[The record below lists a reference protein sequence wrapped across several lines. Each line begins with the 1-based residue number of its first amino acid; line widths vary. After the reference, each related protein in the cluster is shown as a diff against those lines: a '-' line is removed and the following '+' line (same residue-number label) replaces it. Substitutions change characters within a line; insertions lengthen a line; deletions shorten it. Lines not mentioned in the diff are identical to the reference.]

1 MAVNNNI
8 IAHDLFKTIKGF
20 NLNVQLFNE
29 DGKRVIDPAEARKFY
44 ATDKKFMVTYESDED
59 PQSIKVYFGKNFTL
73 DEGGDFPYNKFIKQV
88 RNLAHRKNAIDFTV
102 KNYGKEIQPKDFAYQ
117 AINRNADMGN
127 IAEGLSPA
135 YGSSK
140 SSYQTLDNAKLV
152 IRHNKPV
159 DESARGSR
167 ARNITALFVENS
179 AGERFKYPYNHLA
192 AARAMTRH
200 VAEGGT
206 PYDNIGSYITKLSEE
221 SLGLTKFMRYS
232 KSNGLMNE
240 DTEPVIG
247 GIKTRLNQV
256 REALKRMSTHRGYA
270 SVVETLGE
278 TKKELDEELV
288 NEIKDKFTVVRF
300 DEDMESVL
308 PYVARIVSEMNNS
321 NRISETYN
329 EFKEA
334 ISNAGEIQVQMVEDD
349 HPENPA
355 NLAFDSVTKKNQHI
369 INFMAEHIVDENI
382 QTLMKQVAVDYPRY
396 DVPMKNESLALVKS
410 IMETGQTPV
419 AEQPEAPMEETFVDE
434 LDESLSKFAS
444 NDIFFEKGHPHHQSH
459 RHWHIAKV
467 QSDDKLNNISPNN
480 DSAEGFGIDA
490 SVGVNKLLPKAKGDM
505 STKGNI
511 APKSKMSTMAPKSKM
526 STMAP
531 TPKKKQDDS
540 EWRNM
545 TLAKN
550 ESKSEVDE
558 TILKLAG
565 VYK

>member
-59 PQSIKVYFGKNFTL
+59 PQSIKIYFGKNFTL

-256 REALKRMSTHRGYA
+256 REALKRMSTHKGYA

-288 NEIKDKFTVVRF
+288 TELKDKFTVVRF

-329 EFKEA
+329 EFKEV

-410 IMETGQTPV
+410 IMKTGQTPV
-419 AEQPEAPMEETFVDE
+419 AEQPETPMEETFVDE

-444 NDIFFEKGHPHHQSH
+444 NDIFFEKKPQIS
-459 RHWHIAKV
+459 V
-467 QSDDKLNNISPNN
+467 SDN
-480 DSAEGFGIDA
+480 DSAEGFGIDIP
-490 SVGVNKLLPKAKGDM
+490 VGVNRTSGYGDEGKKRRDDTRKRIQAKKDRMKDRYGIEYQDV
-505 STKGNI
+505 GGG
-511 APKSKMSTMAPKSKM
+511 AVV
-526 STMAP
+526 P
-531 TPKKKQDDS
+531 TSLKDSVGEADD
-540 EWRNM
+540 
-545 TLAKN
+545 
-550 ESKSEVDE
+550 VV
-558 TILKLAG
+558 LKLAG

>member
-1 MAVNNNI
+1 MAVNTDI
-8 IAHDLFKTIKGF
+8 IANDLFKTIKGF

-59 PQSIKVYFGKNFTL
+59 PQSIKLYFGNNFTL
-73 DEGGDFPYNKFIKQV
+73 DEDSDFNYNKFIKQV
-88 RNLAHRKNAIDFTV
+88 RNLAQRKNAISFTV

-140 SSYQTLDNAKLV
+140 SSYQKLDNAKLV

-159 DESARGSR
+159 DESLRGSR

-206 PYDNIGSYITKLSEE
+206 PYDNVGAYITKLSEE

-256 REALKRMSTHRGYA
+256 RESLKRMSTHRGYA
-270 SVVETLGE
+270 TVIETLGE

-288 NEIKDKFTVVRF
+288 NELKDKFTVIRF

-308 PYVARIVSEMNNS
+308 PYVARIVSEMNNTS
-321 NRISETYN
+321 RISETFS

-334 ISNAGEIQVQMVEDD
+334 VNTAGEIRVQMVEAD

-355 NLAFDSVTKKNQHI
+355 NLVFDNVTKKNQHI
-369 INFMAEHIVDENI
+369 INFMAEHILDENI
-382 QTLMKQVAVDYPRY
+382 QTLIKQVAIDYPRY
-396 DVPMKNESLALVKS
+396 DVPMKNESLTLVKS
-410 IMETGQTPV
+410 IMETGQTPQT
-419 AEQPEAPMEETFVDE
+419 APQEPSIDEAFIDE
-434 LDESLSKFAS
+434 IDEALSKYTS
-444 NDIFFEKGHPHHQSH
+444 TDIFFETDNKTKANYQ
-459 RHWHIAKV
+459 
-467 QSDDKLNNISPNN
+467 DYLNDPKTYERK
-480 DSAEGFGIDA
+480 DSKQQF
-490 SVGVNKLLPKAKGDM
+490 V
-505 STKGNI
+505 TKGEMKDKADKMRLAKKGGAI
-511 APKSKMSTMAPKSKM
+511 AGDGIGDSGKRTTQKADAINYNQM
-526 STMAP
+526 
-531 TPKKKQDDS
+531 KKQVNRALTDS
-540 EWRNM
+540 IGEADQ
-545 TLAKN
+545 T
-550 ESKSEVDE
+550 V
-558 TILKLAG
+558 LKLAG

>member
-1 MAVNNNI
+1 MAVNSDIVAN
-8 IAHDLFKTIKGF
+8 DLFKTIKGF

-73 DEGGDFPYNKFIKQV
+73 DEDSDFNYNKFIKQV
-88 RNLAHRKNAIDFTV
+88 RNLAQRKNAIGFTV

-152 IRHNKPV
+152 IRHNKPI
-159 DESARGSR
+159 DENSRGSR
-167 ARNITALFVENS
+167 ARNITALFVENG

-240 DTEPVIG
+240 DTEPVIN

-256 REALKRMSTHRGYA
+256 RESLKRMSTHRGYA
-270 SVVETLGE
+270 NVVETLGE

-288 NEIKDKFTVVRF
+288 NELKDKFTVIRF

-308 PYVARIVSEMNNS
+308 PYVARIVSEMNNAS
-321 NRISETYN
+321 RISETFS

-334 ISNAGEIQVQMVEDD
+334 VNTAGEIQVQMVEAD

-355 NLAFDSVTKKNQHI
+355 NLVFDNVTKKNQHI
-369 INFMAEHIVDENI
+369 INFMAEHILDENI
-382 QTLMKQVAVDYPRY
+382 QTLVKQIAIDYPRY

-410 IMETGQTPV
+410 IMETGQTPQT
-419 AEQPEAPMEETFVDE
+419 APQEPPIDEAFIDE
-434 LDESLSKFAS
+434 IDESLSKYTTT
-444 NDIFFEKGHPHHQSH
+444 DIFFEKGNSEWNKWLNDPKTYGKKGYVTKGDIKKKKASLKKKPVASQG
-459 RHWHIAKV
+459 I
-467 QSDDKLNNISPNN
+467 SDSSSVEGGPMPDNYVPTLYKKSVHKLQGKGVP
-480 DSAEGFGIDA
+480 E
-490 SVGVNKLLPKAKGDM
+490 SVGEAAEAV
-505 STKGNI
+505 
-511 APKSKMSTMAPKSKM
+511 
-526 STMAP
+526 
-531 TPKKKQDDS
+531 
-540 EWRNM
+540 
-545 TLAKN
+545 
-550 ESKSEVDE
+550 
-558 TILKLAG
+558 LKLAG

>member
-59 PQSIKVYFGKNFTL
+59 PQSIKIYFGKNFTL

-256 REALKRMSTHRGYA
+256 REALKRMSTHKGYA

-288 NEIKDKFTVVRF
+288 TELKDKFTVVRF

-321 NRISETYN
+321 SRISETYD

-410 IMETGQTPV
+410 IMKTGQTPV
-419 AEQPEAPMEETFVDE
+419 AEQPETPMEETFVDE

-444 NDIFFEKGHPHHQSH
+444 NDIFFEKKPQIS
-459 RHWHIAKV
+459 V
-467 QSDDKLNNISPNN
+467 SDN
-480 DSAEGFGIDA
+480 DSAEGFGIDIP
-490 SVGVNKLLPKAKGDM
+490 VGVNRTSGYGDEGKKRRDDTRKRIQAKKDRMKDRYGIEYQDV
-505 STKGNI
+505 GGG
-511 APKSKMSTMAPKSKM
+511 AVV
-526 STMAP
+526 P
-531 TPKKKQDDS
+531 TSLKDSVGEADD
-540 EWRNM
+540 
-545 TLAKN
+545 
-550 ESKSEVDE
+550 VV
-558 TILKLAG
+558 LKLAG

>member
-1 MAVNNNI
+1 MAVNSDIVAN
-8 IAHDLFKTIKGF
+8 DLFKTIKGF

-29 DGKRVIDPAEARKFY
+29 DGKRVIDPTDARKFY
-44 ATDKKFMVTYESDED
+44 ATDHKFMVTYESDED
-59 PQSIKVYFGKNFTL
+59 PQSIKVYFGKDFTL
-73 DEGGDFPYNKFIKQV
+73 DEDSEFPYAKFVKQV
-88 RNLAHRKNAIDFTV
+88 KNLAHRKNAIGFTV

-167 ARNITALFVENS
+167 ARNITALFVENG

-256 REALKRMSTHRGYA
+256 KEALKRMSTHRGYA

-288 NEIKDKFTVVRF
+288 NELKDKFTVVRF

-321 NRISETYN
+321 SRISETYD

-355 NLAFDSVTKKNQHI
+355 NLAFDSVTNKNQHI

-419 AEQPEAPMEETFVDE
+419 AEQPEIPMEETFVDE
-434 LDESLSKFAS
+434 IDESLSKFTS
-444 NDIFFEKGHPHHQSH
+444 NNVFFEKGHYKGAP
-459 RHWHIAKV
+459 
-467 QSDDKLNNISPNN
+467 DDWTP
-480 DSAEGFGIDA
+480 GIHGGDKT
-490 SVGVNKLLPKAKGDM
+490 GKKIRKG
-505 STKGNI
+505 
-511 APKSKMSTMAPKSKM
+511 
-526 STMAP
+526 
-531 TPKKKQDDS
+531 DDS

-545 TLAKN
+545 TLAKPKKKEPEVKN
-550 ESKSEVDE
+550 ESEVDE